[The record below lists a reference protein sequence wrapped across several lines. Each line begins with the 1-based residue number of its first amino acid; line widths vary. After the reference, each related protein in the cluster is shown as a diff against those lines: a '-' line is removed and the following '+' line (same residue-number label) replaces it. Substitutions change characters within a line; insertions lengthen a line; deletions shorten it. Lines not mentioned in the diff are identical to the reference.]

1 MFYKITVQD
10 HIRVPPELFG
20 EPVENAILSRVK
32 KQYEGVVSKELGA
45 VIDISRVL
53 EVGEG
58 MLIAGDGAAYY
69 NTTFEILTFKPELK
83 EVVYGKVKDIAD
95 FGAFIS
101 MGALDG
107 MVHISQTMDDFVSFS
122 KEKVLVGKDS
132 KRTLK
137 IGDLCK
143 ARIIAVSFKESNSPK
158 IGLTMRQPGLGK
170 IDTEAEKAASKK
182 TEQESK
188 EAKARKKEK
197 KSGKSEKSEQQ

>member
-101 MGALDG
+101 MGAMDG

-132 KRTLK
+132 KRMLK
-137 IGDLCK
+137 PGDLCK
-143 ARIIAVSFKESNSPK
+143 ARIIAVSFKEPNNPK

-170 IDTEAEKAASKK
+170 IETEAEKAASKK

-188 EAKARKKEK
+188 EAKAHKKEK
-197 KSGKSEKSEQQ
+197 KSGKSEKSEQ